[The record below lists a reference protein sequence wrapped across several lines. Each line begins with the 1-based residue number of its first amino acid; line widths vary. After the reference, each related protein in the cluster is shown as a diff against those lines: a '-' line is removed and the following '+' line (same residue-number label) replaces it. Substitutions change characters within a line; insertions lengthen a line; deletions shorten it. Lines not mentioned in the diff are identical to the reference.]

1 MTVGLQYFQG
11 WFYNQTL
18 WQEVMEKTLFK
29 FIWRYSKR
37 DQIILLILTAISFP
51 FLYLSLDLP
60 KTIINKAIGGKDVP
74 EEIFGMTVDQIDY
87 LLILSGAFLA
97 LVFVNGGFK
106 FYVNVF
112 RGQLG
117 ERMLRRLR
125 YSLLARVLRFPIPQF
140 KKVSQGEVIQMVN
153 SEVEPLG
160 GFVGDSIA
168 LPAFQGGTLLTILIF
183 MFIQD
188 WMLGLAA
195 IALYPIQGYII
206 PKLQWHVNQLG
217 KKRVRNVR
225 VLAEKIGE
233 AVSGIEEVH
242 ANDGARRIL
251 ARFTERLGVIYD
263 IRYEIFRRKF
273 FIKFLNNFIAQ
284 LTPFF
289 FYSIGGY
296 LVIKGDL
303 TFGALVAILA
313 AYKDLSAPWKEL
325 LTYYQRL
332 ADSRIKYDQVIEQF
346 DPQGIWPENY
356 QMAEI
361 EADFNLAGNVS
372 AGNLCILDEESQ
384 PIVEKLSF
392 DISKSEHI
400 ALTGPS
406 SGGKDLATILM
417 ARLLAPDSG
426 QIVVAGKQIADL
438 PEAATGRYMG
448 YIGPNAFVFN
458 ATLKEN
464 ILLGAM
470 HRPISTEGELNEDLK
485 NAQLSGNSLD
495 NLGAE
500 WLDYNA
506 IGVDSDEDLQKRL
519 IDLLQV
525 VDLDWDVYSMGLR
538 TTLDGFDDD
547 QLIEQI
553 LTARNKFRERLD
565 KSDIANFVESFD
577 KEVFNSNASVA
588 ENLLFGTPKGKSF
601 SAENIGTNTYVSEIL
616 ERVGL
621 KEEFIRIG
629 KDVAST
635 MVELFADL
643 PSDHEYFSQYS
654 FISSEDLP
662 EFQTLL
668 ARSERLGLENMAA
681 EDSNQFLSL
690 PFKIIPA
697 RHRLDLITEDIQK
710 RILEARK
717 LFAEEIGD
725 ELRDEI
731 EFFEA
736 GYYNR
741 SSSIQD
747 NILFGK
753 IALDKANAIE
763 EVNHLVTE
771 IINEENLRPVIINA
785 GLDSQAGLAG
795 SRLSQGQ
802 RQKLSIARALL
813 RRPDHLILNEAT
825 SSLDSGSQTLVMSNL
840 LSEMKGRNITW
851 ALQRASLAENF
862 DRVLVLS
869 GGKVVEDGSFKD
881 LVKKEDSV
889 INDLLREE

>member
-1 MTVGLQYFQG
+1 
-11 WFYNQTL
+11 
-18 WQEVMEKTLFK
+18 MEKTLFK

-125 YSLLARVLRFPIPQF
+125 YSLLARVLRFPLPQF

-361 EADFNLAGNVS
+361 EADFSLAGNVS
-372 AGNLCILDEESQ
+372 AGNLSILDEESQ

-470 HRPISTEGELNEDLK
+470 HRPISTEVELNEDLK

-495 NLGAE
+495 DLEAE
-500 WLDYNA
+500 WLDYTA
-506 IGVDSDEDLQKRL
+506 IGVDSDEGLQKRL
-519 IDLLQV
+519 IELLQV
-525 VDLDWDVYSMGLR
+525 VDLDGDVYSMGLR
-538 TTLDGFDDD
+538 STVDGFDDD
-547 QLIEQI
+547 QLLEQI
-553 LTARNKFRERLD
+553 LTARKKFRERLD
-565 KSDIANFVESFD
+565 KSDISNFVESFD

-588 ENLLFGTPKGKSF
+588 ENLLFGTPKGDSF
-601 SAENIGTNTYVSEIL
+601 NSENIGTNAYVVEIL

-621 KEEFIRIG
+621 KDEFIRIG
-629 KDVAST
+629 RDVAST

-668 ARSERLGLENMAA
+668 ARSERLGLENMST

-690 PFKIIPA
+690 PFKLIPA
-697 RHRLDLITEDIQK
+697 RHRLDLITNDIQK

-731 EFFEA
+731 EFFKA

-771 IINEENLRPVIINA
+771 IIDQENLRPVIINA
-785 GLDSQAGLAG
+785 GLNSQAGLAG

-825 SSLDSGSQTLVMSNL
+825 SSLDSGSQTIVMSNL

-869 GGKVVEDGSFKD
+869 GGQVVEDGSFQD

>member
-1 MTVGLQYFQG
+1 
-11 WFYNQTL
+11 
-18 WQEVMEKTLFK
+18 MEKTLFK

-125 YSLLARVLRFPIPQF
+125 YSLLARVLRFPLPQF

-361 EADFNLAGNVS
+361 EADFSLAGKVS
-372 AGNLCILDEESQ
+372 AGNLSILDEESQ

-495 NLGAE
+495 DLGAE

-506 IGVDSDEDLQKRL
+506 IGVDSDEGLQKRL
-519 IDLLQV
+519 IELLQV
-525 VDLDWDVYSMGLR
+525 VDLDGDVYSMGLR
-538 TTLDGFDDD
+538 STVDGFDDD
-547 QLIEQI
+547 QLLEQI
-553 LTARNKFRERLD
+553 LTARKKFRERLD
-565 KSDIANFVESFD
+565 KSDISNFVESFD

-588 ENLLFGTPKGKSF
+588 ENLLFGTPKGDSF
-601 SAENIGTNTYVSEIL
+601 NSENIGTNAYVVEIL

-621 KEEFIRIG
+621 KDEFIRIG
-629 KDVAST
+629 RDVAST

-668 ARSERLGLENMAA
+668 ARSERLGLENMST

-690 PFKIIPA
+690 PFKLIPA
-697 RHRLDLITEDIQK
+697 RHRLDLITNDIQK

-771 IINEENLRPVIINA
+771 IIDQENLRPVIINA
-785 GLDSQAGLAG
+785 GLNSQAGLAG

-825 SSLDSGSQTLVMSNL
+825 SSLDSGSQTIVMSNL

-869 GGKVVEDGSFKD
+869 GGQVVEDGSFQD

>member
-1 MTVGLQYFQG
+1 
-11 WFYNQTL
+11 
-18 WQEVMEKTLFK
+18 MEKTLFK

-60 KTIINKAIGGKDVP
+60 KTIINKAIGGRDVP

-125 YSLLARVLRFPIPQF
+125 YSLLARVLRFPLPQF

-284 LTPFF
+284 ITPFF

-361 EADFNLAGNVS
+361 EADFSLAGNVS
-372 AGNLCILDEESQ
+372 AGNLSILDEESQ

-426 QIVVAGKQIADL
+426 QIVVADKQIADL

-495 NLGAE
+495 DLGVE

-506 IGVDSDEDLQKRL
+506 IGVDSDEGLQKRL
-519 IDLLQV
+519 IELLQV
-525 VDLDWDVYSMGLR
+525 VDLDGDVYSMGLR
-538 TTLDGFDDD
+538 STIDGFDDD
-547 QLIEQI
+547 QLLEQI
-553 LTARNKFRERLD
+553 LTARKKFRERLD
-565 KSDIANFVESFD
+565 KSDISNFVESFD

-588 ENLLFGTPKGKSF
+588 ENLLFGTPKGDSF
-601 SAENIGTNTYVSEIL
+601 NSENIGTNAYVVEIL

-621 KEEFIRIG
+621 KDEFIRIG
-629 KDVAST
+629 RDVAST

-668 ARSERLGLENMAA
+668 ARSERLGLENMST

-690 PFKIIPA
+690 PFKLIPA
-697 RHRLDLITEDIQK
+697 RHRLDLITNDIQK

-736 GYYNR
+736 GHYNR

-771 IINEENLRPVIINA
+771 IIDQENLRPVIINA
-785 GLDSQAGLAG
+785 GLNSQAGLAG

-862 DRVLVLS
+862 DRVLVVS
-869 GGKVVEDGSFKD
+869 GGQVVEDGSFQD

>member
-1 MTVGLQYFQG
+1 
-11 WFYNQTL
+11 
-18 WQEVMEKTLFK
+18 MEKTLFK

-125 YSLLARVLRFPIPQF
+125 YSLLARVLRFPLPQF

-332 ADSRIKYDQVIEQF
+332 ADSRIKYDQVIEKF

-361 EADFNLAGNVS
+361 EADFSLAGKVS
-372 AGNLCILDEESQ
+372 AGNLSILDEESQ

-426 QIVVAGKQIADL
+426 QIVVADKQIADL

-470 HRPISTEGELNEDLK
+470 HRPISTEVELNEDLK

-495 NLGAE
+495 DLEAE
-500 WLDYNA
+500 WLDYTA
-506 IGVDSDEDLQKRL
+506 IGVDSDEGLQKRL
-519 IDLLQV
+519 IELLQV
-525 VDLDWDVYSMGLR
+525 VDLDGDVYSMGLR
-538 TTLDGFDDD
+538 STVDGFDDD
-547 QLIEQI
+547 QLLEQI
-553 LTARNKFRERLD
+553 LTARKKFRERLD
-565 KSDIANFVESFD
+565 KSDISNFVESFD

-588 ENLLFGTPKGKSF
+588 ENLLFGTPKGDSF
-601 SAENIGTNTYVSEIL
+601 NSENIGTNAYVVEIL

-621 KEEFIRIG
+621 KDEFIRIG
-629 KDVAST
+629 RDVAST

-668 ARSERLGLENMAA
+668 ARSERLGLENMST

-697 RHRLDLITEDIQK
+697 RHRLDLITDDIQK

-717 LFAEEIGD
+717 LFAEQIGD

-736 GYYNR
+736 GHYNR

-771 IINEENLRPVIINA
+771 IIDQENLRPVIINA
-785 GLDSQAGLAG
+785 GLNSQAGLAG

-825 SSLDSGSQTLVMSNL
+825 SSLDSGSQTIVMSNL

-869 GGKVVEDGSFKD
+869 GGQVVEDGSFQD

>member
-1 MTVGLQYFQG
+1 
-11 WFYNQTL
+11 
-18 WQEVMEKTLFK
+18 MEKTLFK

-125 YSLLARVLRFPIPQF
+125 YSLLARVLRFPLPQF

-361 EADFNLAGNVS
+361 EADFSLAGKVS
-372 AGNLCILDEESQ
+372 AGNLSILDEESQ

-426 QIVVAGKQIADL
+426 QILIAGKQIADL

-470 HRPISTEGELNEDLK
+470 HRPISTGGELDQDLK

-495 NLGAE
+495 DLGAE
-500 WLDYNA
+500 WLDYTA
-506 IGVDSDEDLQKRL
+506 IGVDSDEGLQKRL
-519 IDLLQV
+519 IELLQV
-525 VDLDWDVYSMGLR
+525 VDLDGDVYSMGLR
-538 TTLDGFDDD
+538 STVDGFDDD
-547 QLIEQI
+547 QLLEQI
-553 LTARNKFRERLD
+553 LTARKKFRERLD
-565 KSDIANFVESFD
+565 KSDISNFVESFD

-588 ENLLFGTPKGKSF
+588 ENLLFGTPKGDSF
-601 SAENIGTNTYVSEIL
+601 NSENIGTNAYVVEIL
-616 ERVGL
+616 ECVGL
-621 KEEFIRIG
+621 KDEFIRIG
-629 KDVAST
+629 RDVAST

-668 ARSERLGLENMAA
+668 ARSERLGLENMST

-690 PFKIIPA
+690 PFKLIPA
-697 RHRLDLITEDIQK
+697 RHRLDLITNDIQK

-771 IINEENLRPVIINA
+771 IIDQENLRPVIINA
-785 GLDSQAGLAG
+785 GLNSQAGLAG

-825 SSLDSGSQTLVMSNL
+825 SSLDSGSQTIVMSNL

-869 GGKVVEDGSFKD
+869 GGQVVEDGSFQD

>member
-1 MTVGLQYFQG
+1 
-11 WFYNQTL
+11 
-18 WQEVMEKTLFK
+18 MEKTLFK

-87 LLILSGAFLA
+87 LLILSGLFLA

-372 AGNLCILDEESQ
+372 AGNLSVLDEESQ

-392 DISKSEHI
+392 DIRKSEHI

-426 QIVVAGKQIADL
+426 QIVVADKQIADL
-438 PEAATGRYMG
+438 PEAATGRCMA

-485 NAQLSGNSLD
+485 NARLSGNSLD
-495 NLGAE
+495 DLGAE

-506 IGVDSDEDLQKRL
+506 IGVDSDEGLQKRL
-519 IDLLQV
+519 IELLEV
-525 VDLDWDVYSMGLR
+525 VDLDGDVYSMGLR
-538 TTLDGFDDD
+538 STLDGFDDD
-547 QLIEQI
+547 QLSEQI
-553 LTARNKFRERLD
+553 LTARKKFRERLD
-565 KSDIANFVESFD
+565 KSDISNFVESFD

-588 ENLLFGTPKGKSF
+588 ENLLFGTPKGNSF
-601 SAENIGTNTYVSEIL
+601 NLENIGTNTYVSEIL

-668 ARSERLGLENMAA
+668 ARSERLGLENMEA
-681 EDSNQFLSL
+681 EDSDQFLSL

-710 RILEARK
+710 RILEART
-717 LFAEEIGD
+717 LFAEEIGA

-771 IINEENLRPVIINA
+771 IINQENLRPVIINA

-862 DRVLVLS
+862 HRVLVLS
-869 GGKVVEDGSFKD
+869 GGQVVEYGPFKD

>member
-1 MTVGLQYFQG
+1 
-11 WFYNQTL
+11 
-18 WQEVMEKTLFK
+18 MEKTLFG

-37 DQIILLILTAISFP
+37 DQIILLVLTAISFP

-140 KKVSQGEVIQMVN
+140 KRVSQGEVIQMVN

-168 LPAFQGGTLLTILIF
+168 LPAFQGGTLLTILVF
-183 MFIQD
+183 MFVQD

-217 KKRVRNVR
+217 KARVRNVR

-273 FIKFLNNFIAQ
+273 FIKFINNFIAQ

-361 EADFNLAGNVS
+361 ESDFNLAGDVS
-372 AGNLCILDEESQ
+372 AGNLSILDEESQ
-384 PIVEKLSF
+384 PIIEKLSF
-392 DISKSEHI
+392 DIGKSEHI

-406 SGGKDLATILM
+406 SGGKDLATILI

-426 QIVVAGKQIADL
+426 QIVVAGKQIGDL
-438 PEAATGRYMG
+438 PEAATGRHMG

-458 ATLKEN
+458 ATLRDN
-464 ILLGAM
+464 ILQGAM
-470 HRPISTEGELNEDLK
+470 HRPMSSEEELNEDLK

-495 NLGAE
+495 DLGAE

-506 IGVDSDEDLQKRL
+506 IGVASEERL
-519 IDLLQV
+519 KERLTGLLQV
-525 VDLDWDVYSMGLR
+525 VDLDGDVYSMGLR
-538 TTLDGFDDD
+538 STLDDSDDD
-547 QLIEQI
+547 QLLEQI
-553 LTARNKFRERLD
+553 LIARQKFRERLD
-565 KSDIANFVESFD
+565 KSEISDFVESFN

-588 ENLLFGTPKGKSF
+588 ENLLFGTPKGDSF
-601 SAENIGTNTYVSEIL
+601 NLENIGTNAYVLEIL
-616 ERVGL
+616 QRVGL
-621 KEEFIRIG
+621 KDEFIRIG
-629 KDVAST
+629 RDVAST

-668 ARSERLGLENMAA
+668 ARAERLGLENMST
-681 EDSNQFLSL
+681 EDSDRFLSL
-690 PFKIIPA
+690 PFKLIPA

-731 EFFEA
+731 EFFES

-763 EVNHLVTE
+763 EVNHLITE
-771 IINEENLRPVIINA
+771 IIDQENLRAVIINT
-785 GLDSQAGLAG
+785 GLDTQAGLAG

-813 RRPDHLILNEAT
+813 RRPDHLILNDAT

-840 LSEMKGRNITW
+840 LSEMKGRNVTW
-851 ALQRASLAENF
+851 ALQRASLAEKF

-869 GGKVVEDGSFKD
+869 GGQVVEDGSFKG
-881 LVKKEDSV
+881 LANKKDSAF
-889 INDLLREE
+889 NDLLREE

>member
-1 MTVGLQYFQG
+1 
-11 WFYNQTL
+11 
-18 WQEVMEKTLFK
+18 MEKTLFK

-125 YSLLARVLRFPIPQF
+125 YSLLARVLRFPLPQF

-284 LTPFF
+284 ITPFF

-361 EADFNLAGNVS
+361 EADFSLAGKAS
-372 AGNLCILDEESQ
+372 AGNLSILDEESQ

-426 QIVVAGKQIADL
+426 QIVVADKQIADL

-495 NLGAE
+495 DLGAE

-506 IGVDSDEDLQKRL
+506 IGVDSDEGLQKRV
-519 IDLLQV
+519 IELLLV
-525 VDLDWDVYSMGLR
+525 VDLDGDVYSMGLR
-538 TTLDGFDDD
+538 SALNGSDDD
-547 QLIEQI
+547 QLLEQI
-553 LTARNKFRERLD
+553 LTARKKFRERLD
-565 KSDIANFVESFD
+565 KSDISNFVESFD

-588 ENLLFGTPKGKSF
+588 ENLLFGTPKGDSF
-601 SAENIGTNTYVSEIL
+601 NSENIGTNAYVVEIL

-621 KEEFIRIG
+621 KDEFIRIG
-629 KDVAST
+629 RDVAST

-668 ARSERLGLENMAA
+668 ARSERLGVENMSTV
-681 EDSNQFLSL
+681 DSNQFLSL

-697 RHRLDLITEDIQK
+697 RHRLDLITDDIQK

-736 GYYNR
+736 GHYNR

-763 EVNHLVTE
+763 EVNHLITE
-771 IINEENLRPVIINA
+771 IIDQENLRPVIINA
-785 GLDSQAGLAG
+785 GLESQAGLAG

-869 GGKVVEDGSFKD
+869 GGQVVEDGSFQD

>member
-1 MTVGLQYFQG
+1 
-11 WFYNQTL
+11 
-18 WQEVMEKTLFK
+18 MEKTLFK

-125 YSLLARVLRFPIPQF
+125 YSLLARVLRFPLPQF

-332 ADSRIKYDQVIEQF
+332 ADSRIKYDQVIEKF

-361 EADFNLAGNVS
+361 EADFSLAGKVS
-372 AGNLCILDEESQ
+372 AGNLSILDEESQ

-470 HRPISTEGELNEDLK
+470 HRPISTEVELNEDLK

-495 NLGAE
+495 DLGAE
-500 WLDYNA
+500 WLDYTA
-506 IGVDSDEDLQKRL
+506 IGVDSDEGLQKRL
-519 IDLLQV
+519 IELLQV
-525 VDLDWDVYSMGLR
+525 VDLDGDVYSMGLR
-538 TTLDGFDDD
+538 STVDGFDDD
-547 QLIEQI
+547 QLLEQI
-553 LTARNKFRERLD
+553 LTARKKFRERLD
-565 KSDIANFVESFD
+565 KSDISNFVESFD

-588 ENLLFGTPKGKSF
+588 ENLLFGTPKGDSF
-601 SAENIGTNTYVSEIL
+601 NSENIGTNAYVVEIL

-621 KEEFIRIG
+621 KDEFIRIG
-629 KDVAST
+629 RDVAST

-668 ARSERLGLENMAA
+668 ARSERLGLENMST

-690 PFKIIPA
+690 PFKLIPA
-697 RHRLDLITEDIQK
+697 RHRLDLITNDIQK

-771 IINEENLRPVIINA
+771 IIDQENLRPVIINA
-785 GLDSQAGLAG
+785 GLNSQAGLAG

-825 SSLDSGSQTLVMSNL
+825 SSLDSGSQTIVMSNL

-869 GGKVVEDGSFKD
+869 GGQVVEDGSFQD

>member
-1 MTVGLQYFQG
+1 
-11 WFYNQTL
+11 
-18 WQEVMEKTLFK
+18 MEKTLFK

-125 YSLLARVLRFPIPQF
+125 YSLLARVLRFPLPQF

-153 SEVEPLG
+153 TEVEPLG

-361 EADFNLAGNVS
+361 EADFSLAGNVS
-372 AGNLCILDEESQ
+372 AGNLSILDEESQ

-495 NLGAE
+495 DLGAE

-506 IGVDSDEDLQKRL
+506 IGVDSDEGLQKRL
-519 IDLLQV
+519 IELLQV
-525 VDLDWDVYSMGLR
+525 VDLDGDVYSMGLR
-538 TTLDGFDDD
+538 STVDGFDDD
-547 QLIEQI
+547 LLLEQI
-553 LTARNKFRERLD
+553 LTARKKFRERLD
-565 KSDIANFVESFD
+565 KSDISNFVESFD

-588 ENLLFGTPKGKSF
+588 ENLLFGTPKGDSF
-601 SAENIGTNTYVSEIL
+601 NSENIGTNAYVVEIL

-621 KEEFIRIG
+621 KDEFIRIG
-629 KDVAST
+629 RDVAST

-668 ARSERLGLENMAA
+668 ARSERLGVENMSTV
-681 EDSNQFLSL
+681 DSNQFLSL

-697 RHRLDLITEDIQK
+697 RHRLDLITDDIQK

-736 GYYNR
+736 GHYNR

-763 EVNHLVTE
+763 EVNYLVTE
-771 IINEENLRPVIINA
+771 IIDHENLRPVIINA

-869 GGKVVEDGSFKD
+869 GGQVVEDGSFQD

>member
-1 MTVGLQYFQG
+1 
-11 WFYNQTL
+11 
-18 WQEVMEKTLFK
+18 MEKTLFG

-125 YSLLARVLRFPIPQF
+125 YSLLSRVLRFPLPQF
-140 KKVSQGEVIQMVN
+140 KRVSQGEVIQMVN

-168 LPAFQGGTLLTILIF
+168 LPAFQGGTLLTILVF
-183 MFIQD
+183 MFVQD

-217 KKRVRNVR
+217 KARVRNVR

-273 FIKFLNNFIAQ
+273 FIKFINNFIAQ

-361 EADFNLAGNVS
+361 ESDFNLAGDVS
-372 AGNLCILDEESQ
+372 AGNLSILDEESQ
-384 PIVEKLSF
+384 PIIEKLSF
-392 DISKSEHI
+392 DIGKSEHI

-406 SGGKDLATILM
+406 SGGKDLATILI

-426 QIVVAGKQIADL
+426 QIVVAGKQIGDL
-438 PEAATGRYMG
+438 PEAATGRHMG

-458 ATLKEN
+458 ATLRDN
-464 ILLGAM
+464 ILQGAM
-470 HRPISTEGELNEDLK
+470 HRPMSSEEELNEDLK

-495 NLGAE
+495 DLGAE

-506 IGVDSDEDLQKRL
+506 IGVDSEERL
-519 IDLLQV
+519 KERLTELLQV
-525 VDLDWDVYSMGLR
+525 VDLDGDVYSMGLR
-538 TTLDGFDDD
+538 STLDDTDDD
-547 QLIEQI
+547 QLLEQI
-553 LTARNKFRERLD
+553 LIARQKFRERLD
-565 KSDIANFVESFD
+565 KSDISDFVESFD

-588 ENLLFGTPKGKSF
+588 ENLLFGTPKGDSF
-601 SAENIGTNTYVSEIL
+601 NLENIGTNAYVLEIL
-616 ERVGL
+616 QKVGL
-621 KEEFIRIG
+621 KDEFIRIG

-668 ARSERLGLENMAA
+668 ARAERLGLENMST
-681 EDSNQFLSL
+681 EDSDRFLSL
-690 PFKIIPA
+690 PFKLIPA

-731 EFFEA
+731 EFFES

-763 EVNHLVTE
+763 EVNHLITE
-771 IINEENLRPVIINA
+771 IIDQENLRAVIINT
-785 GLDSQAGLAG
+785 GLDTQAGLAG

-813 RRPDHLILNEAT
+813 RRPDHLILNDAT

-840 LSEMKGRNITW
+840 LSEMKGRNVTW
-851 ALQRASLAENF
+851 ALQRASLAEKF

-869 GGKVVEDGSFKD
+869 GGQVVEDGSFKG
-881 LVKKEDSV
+881 LASKKDSAF
-889 INDLLREE
+889 NDLLREE

>member
-1 MTVGLQYFQG
+1 
-11 WFYNQTL
+11 
-18 WQEVMEKTLFK
+18 MEKTLFK

-125 YSLLARVLRFPIPQF
+125 YSLLARVLRFPLPQF

-361 EADFNLAGNVS
+361 EADFSLAGNVS
-372 AGNLCILDEESQ
+372 AGNLSILDEESQ

-495 NLGAE
+495 DLGAE

-506 IGVDSDEDLQKRL
+506 IGVDSDEGLQKRL
-519 IDLLQV
+519 IELLQV
-525 VDLDWDVYSMGLR
+525 VDLDGDVYSMGLR
-538 TTLDGFDDD
+538 STVDGFDDD
-547 QLIEQI
+547 QLLEQI
-553 LTARNKFRERLD
+553 LTARKKFRERLD
-565 KSDIANFVESFD
+565 KSDISNFVESFD

-588 ENLLFGTPKGKSF
+588 ENLLFGTPKGDSF
-601 SAENIGTNTYVSEIL
+601 NSENIGTNAYVVEIL

-621 KEEFIRIG
+621 KDEFIRIG
-629 KDVAST
+629 RDVAST

-668 ARSERLGLENMAA
+668 ARSERLGLENMST

-690 PFKIIPA
+690 PFKLIPA
-697 RHRLDLITEDIQK
+697 RHRLDLITNDIQK

-736 GYYNR
+736 GHYNR

-771 IINEENLRPVIINA
+771 IIDQENLRPVIINA
-785 GLDSQAGLAG
+785 GLNSQAGLAG

-825 SSLDSGSQTLVMSNL
+825 SSLDSGSQTIVMSNL
-840 LSEMKGRNITW
+840 LSEMKGRNVTW

-869 GGKVVEDGSFKD
+869 GGQVVEDGSFQD

>member
-1 MTVGLQYFQG
+1 
-11 WFYNQTL
+11 
-18 WQEVMEKTLFK
+18 MEKTLFK

-125 YSLLARVLRFPIPQF
+125 YSLLARVLRFPLPQF

-361 EADFNLAGNVS
+361 EADFSLAGNVS
-372 AGNLCILDEESQ
+372 AGNLSILDEESQ

-495 NLGAE
+495 DLGAE

-506 IGVDSDEDLQKRL
+506 IGVDSDEGLQKRL
-519 IDLLQV
+519 IELLQV
-525 VDLDWDVYSMGLR
+525 VDLDGDVYSMGLR
-538 TTLDGFDDD
+538 STVDGFDDD
-547 QLIEQI
+547 QLLEQI
-553 LTARNKFRERLD
+553 LTARKKFRERLD
-565 KSDIANFVESFD
+565 KSDISNFVESFD

-588 ENLLFGTPKGKSF
+588 ENLLFGTPKGDSF
-601 SAENIGTNTYVSEIL
+601 NSENIGTNAYVVEIL

-621 KEEFIRIG
+621 KDEFIRIG
-629 KDVAST
+629 RDVAST

-654 FISSEDLP
+654 FISSDDLP

-668 ARSERLGLENMAA
+668 ARSERLGLENMST

-690 PFKIIPA
+690 PFKLIPA
-697 RHRLDLITEDIQK
+697 RHRLDLITNDIQK

-736 GYYNR
+736 GHYNR

-771 IINEENLRPVIINA
+771 IIDQENLRPVIINA
-785 GLDSQAGLAG
+785 GLNSQAGLAG

-825 SSLDSGSQTLVMSNL
+825 SSLDSGSQTIVMSNL
-840 LSEMKGRNITW
+840 LSEMKDRNVTW

-862 DRVLVLS
+862 DRVLVLN
-869 GGKVVEDGSFKD
+869 GGQVVEDGSFQD

-889 INDLLREE
+889 INDLLRDE

>member
-1 MTVGLQYFQG
+1 
-11 WFYNQTL
+11 
-18 WQEVMEKTLFK
+18 MEKTLFK

-87 LLILSGAFLA
+87 LLILSGVFLA

-125 YSLLARVLRFPIPQF
+125 YSLLARVLRFPLPQF

-361 EADFNLAGNVS
+361 EADFSLAGKVS
-372 AGNLCILDEESQ
+372 AGNLSILDEESQ

-470 HRPISTEGELNEDLK
+470 HRPISTEVELNEDLK

-495 NLGAE
+495 DLGAE
-500 WLDYNA
+500 WLDYTA
-506 IGVDSDEDLQKRL
+506 IGVDSDEGLQKRL
-519 IDLLQV
+519 IELLQV
-525 VDLDWDVYSMGLR
+525 VDLDGDVYSMGLR
-538 TTLDGFDDD
+538 STVDGFDDD
-547 QLIEQI
+547 QLLEQI
-553 LTARNKFRERLD
+553 LTARKKFRERLD
-565 KSDIANFVESFD
+565 KSDISNFVESFD

-588 ENLLFGTPKGKSF
+588 ENLLFGTPKGDSF
-601 SAENIGTNTYVSEIL
+601 NSENIGTNAYVVEIL

-621 KEEFIRIG
+621 KDEFIRIG
-629 KDVAST
+629 RDVAST

-668 ARSERLGLENMAA
+668 ARSERLGLENMST

-690 PFKIIPA
+690 PFKLIPA
-697 RHRLDLITEDIQK
+697 RHRLDLITNDIQK

-771 IINEENLRPVIINA
+771 IIDQENLRPVIINA
-785 GLDSQAGLAG
+785 GLNSQAGLAG

-825 SSLDSGSQTLVMSNL
+825 SSLDSGSQTIVMSNL

-869 GGKVVEDGSFKD
+869 GGQVVEDGSFQD

>member
-1 MTVGLQYFQG
+1 
-11 WFYNQTL
+11 
-18 WQEVMEKTLFK
+18 MEKTLFK

-125 YSLLARVLRFPIPQF
+125 YSLLARVLRFPLPQF

-361 EADFNLAGNVS
+361 EADISLAGKVS
-372 AGNLCILDEESQ
+372 AGNLSILDEESQ

-426 QIVVAGKQIADL
+426 QIVVADKQIADL

-495 NLGAE
+495 DLGAE

-506 IGVDSDEDLQKRL
+506 IGVDSDEGLQKRL
-519 IDLLQV
+519 IELLQV
-525 VDLDWDVYSMGLR
+525 VDLDGDVYSMGLR
-538 TTLDGFDDD
+538 STVDGFDDD
-547 QLIEQI
+547 QLLEQI
-553 LTARNKFRERLD
+553 LTARKKFRERLD
-565 KSDIANFVESFD
+565 KSDISNFVESFD

-588 ENLLFGTPKGKSF
+588 ENLLFGTPKGDSF
-601 SAENIGTNTYVSEIL
+601 NSENIGTNAYVVEIL

-621 KEEFIRIG
+621 KDEFIRIG
-629 KDVAST
+629 RDVAST

-654 FISSEDLP
+654 FIPSEDLP

-668 ARSERLGLENMAA
+668 ARSERLGLENMST
-681 EDSNQFLSL
+681 EDRNQFLSL

-697 RHRLDLITEDIQK
+697 RHRLDLITDDIQK

-731 EFFEA
+731 EFFET
-736 GYYNR
+736 GHYNR

-763 EVNHLVTE
+763 EVNHLITE
-771 IINEENLRPVIINA
+771 IIDQENLRPVIINA

-825 SSLDSGSQTLVMSNL
+825 SSLDSGSQTIVMSNL

-869 GGKVVEDGSFKD
+869 GGQVVEDGSFQD

>member
-1 MTVGLQYFQG
+1 
-11 WFYNQTL
+11 
-18 WQEVMEKTLFK
+18 MEKTLFK
-29 FIWRYSKR
+29 FIWRYSKS

-125 YSLLARVLRFPIPQF
+125 YSLLARVLRFPLPQF

-195 IALYPIQGYII
+195 IALYPIQGYMI

-225 VLAEKIGE
+225 ILAEKIGE

-284 LTPFF
+284 ITPFF

-332 ADSRIKYDQVIEQF
+332 ADSCIKYDQVIEQF

-372 AGNLCILDEESQ
+372 AGNLSILDEESQ

-392 DISKSEHI
+392 DINTSEHI

-406 SGGKDLATILM
+406 SGGKDLATILI

-426 QIVVAGKQIADL
+426 QIVVADKQIADL

-448 YIGPNAFVFN
+448 YVGPNAFVFN

-495 NLGAE
+495 DLGAE

-506 IGVDSDEDLQKRL
+506 IGVDSDEGLQKRL
-519 IDLLQV
+519 IELLQV
-525 VDLDWDVYSMGLR
+525 VDLDGDVYSMGLR
-538 TTLDGFDDD
+538 STLEGSDDD
-547 QLIEQI
+547 QFLEQI
-553 LTARNKFRERLD
+553 LTARKKFRERLD
-565 KSDIANFVESFD
+565 KSDISNFVESFD
-577 KEVFNSNASVA
+577 KEVFNSNGSVA
-588 ENLLFGTPKGKSF
+588 ENLLFGTPKGNSLN
-601 SAENIGTNTYVSEIL
+601 SENIGTNAYVVEIL

-621 KEEFIRIG
+621 KDEFIRMG
-629 KDVAST
+629 RDVAST

-668 ARSERLGLENMAA
+668 ARSERLGLENMST

-697 RHRLDLITEDIQK
+697 RHRLDLITDDIQK

-717 LFAEEIGD
+717 LFAKEIGD

-753 IALDKANAIE
+753 IALDKANAID

-771 IINEENLRPVIINA
+771 IVDQENLRPVIINA

-825 SSLDSGSQTLVMSNL
+825 SSLDSGSQIIVMSNL

-869 GGKVVEDGSFKD
+869 GGQVVEDGYYKD

>member
-1 MTVGLQYFQG
+1 
-11 WFYNQTL
+11 
-18 WQEVMEKTLFK
+18 MEKTLFK

-125 YSLLARVLRFPIPQF
+125 YSLLARVLRFPLPQF

-361 EADFNLAGNVS
+361 EADFSLAGNVS
-372 AGNLCILDEESQ
+372 AGNLSILDEESQ

-495 NLGAE
+495 DLGAE

-506 IGVDSDEDLQKRL
+506 IGVDSDEGLQKRL
-519 IDLLQV
+519 IELLQV
-525 VDLDWDVYSMGLR
+525 VDLDGDVYSMGLR
-538 TTLDGFDDD
+538 STVDGFDDD
-547 QLIEQI
+547 QLLEQI
-553 LTARNKFRERLD
+553 LTARKKFRERLD
-565 KSDIANFVESFD
+565 KSDISNFVESFD

-588 ENLLFGTPKGKSF
+588 ENLLFGTPKGDSF
-601 SAENIGTNTYVSEIL
+601 NSENIGTNAYVVEIL

-621 KEEFIRIG
+621 KDEFIRIG
-629 KDVAST
+629 RDVAST

-668 ARSERLGLENMAA
+668 ARSERLGLENMST

-690 PFKIIPA
+690 PFKLIPA
-697 RHRLDLITEDIQK
+697 RHRLDLITNDIQK

-736 GYYNR
+736 GHYNR

-771 IINEENLRPVIINA
+771 IIDQENLRPMIINA
-785 GLDSQAGLAG
+785 GLNSQAGLAG

-825 SSLDSGSQTLVMSNL
+825 SSLDSGSQTIVMSNL

-869 GGKVVEDGSFKD
+869 GGQVVEDGSFQD

>member
-1 MTVGLQYFQG
+1 
-11 WFYNQTL
+11 
-18 WQEVMEKTLFK
+18 MEKTLFK

-125 YSLLARVLRFPIPQF
+125 YSLLARVLRFPLPQF

-332 ADSRIKYDQVIEQF
+332 ADSRIKYDQVIEKF

-361 EADFNLAGNVS
+361 EADFSLAGKVS
-372 AGNLCILDEESQ
+372 AGNLSILDEESQ

-470 HRPISTEGELNEDLK
+470 HRPISTEVELNEDLK

-495 NLGAE
+495 DLEAE
-500 WLDYNA
+500 WLDYTA
-506 IGVDSDEDLQKRL
+506 IGVDSDEGLQKRL
-519 IDLLQV
+519 IELLQV
-525 VDLDWDVYSMGLR
+525 VDLDGDVYSMGLR
-538 TTLDGFDDD
+538 STVDGFDDD
-547 QLIEQI
+547 QLLEQI
-553 LTARNKFRERLD
+553 LTARKKFRERLD
-565 KSDIANFVESFD
+565 KSDISNFVESFD

-588 ENLLFGTPKGKSF
+588 ENLLFGTPKGDSF
-601 SAENIGTNTYVSEIL
+601 NSENIGTNAYVVEIL
-616 ERVGL
+616 ERVDL
-621 KEEFIRIG
+621 KDEFIRIG
-629 KDVAST
+629 RDVAST

-668 ARSERLGLENMAA
+668 ARSERLGLENMST

-690 PFKIIPA
+690 PFKLIPA
-697 RHRLDLITEDIQK
+697 RHRLDLITNDIQK

-736 GYYNR
+736 GHYNR

-771 IINEENLRPVIINA
+771 IIDQENLRPVIINA
-785 GLDSQAGLAG
+785 GLNSQAGLAG

-825 SSLDSGSQTLVMSNL
+825 SSLDSGSQTIVMSNL

-869 GGKVVEDGSFKD
+869 GGQVVEDGSFQD

>member
-1 MTVGLQYFQG
+1 
-11 WFYNQTL
+11 
-18 WQEVMEKTLFK
+18 MEKTLFK

-125 YSLLARVLRFPIPQF
+125 YSLLARVLRFPLPQF

-332 ADSRIKYDQVIEQF
+332 ADSRIKYDQVIEKF

-361 EADFNLAGNVS
+361 EADFSLAGKVS
-372 AGNLCILDEESQ
+372 AGNLSILDEESQ

-470 HRPISTEGELNEDLK
+470 HRPISTEVELNEDLK

-495 NLGAE
+495 DLEAE
-500 WLDYNA
+500 WLDYTA
-506 IGVDSDEDLQKRL
+506 IGVDSDEGLQKRL
-519 IDLLQV
+519 IELLQV
-525 VDLDWDVYSMGLR
+525 VDLDGDVYSMGLR
-538 TTLDGFDDD
+538 STVDGFDDD
-547 QLIEQI
+547 QLLEQI
-553 LTARNKFRERLD
+553 LTARKKFRERLD
-565 KSDIANFVESFD
+565 KSDISNFVESFD

-588 ENLLFGTPKGKSF
+588 ENLLFGTPKGDSF
-601 SAENIGTNTYVSEIL
+601 NSENIGTNAYVVEIL

-621 KEEFIRIG
+621 KDEFIRIG
-629 KDVAST
+629 RDVAST

-668 ARSERLGLENMAA
+668 ARSERLGLENMST

-690 PFKIIPA
+690 PFKLIPA
-697 RHRLDLITEDIQK
+697 RHRLDLITNDIQK

-731 EFFEA
+731 EFFKA

-771 IINEENLRPVIINA
+771 IIDQENLRPVVINA
-785 GLDSQAGLAG
+785 GLNSQAGLAG

-825 SSLDSGSQTLVMSNL
+825 SSLDSGSQTIVMSNL

-869 GGKVVEDGSFKD
+869 GGQVVEDGSFQD

>member
-1 MTVGLQYFQG
+1 
-11 WFYNQTL
+11 
-18 WQEVMEKTLFK
+18 MEKTLFG

-37 DQIILLILTAISFP
+37 DQIILLVLTAISFP

-125 YSLLARVLRFPIPQF
+125 YSLLSRVLRFPLPQF
-140 KKVSQGEVIQMVN
+140 KRVSQGEVIQMVN

-168 LPAFQGGTLLTILIF
+168 LPAFQGGTLLTILVF
-183 MFIQD
+183 MFVQD

-217 KKRVRNVR
+217 KARVRNVR

-273 FIKFLNNFIAQ
+273 FIKFINNFIAQ

-361 EADFNLAGNVS
+361 ESDFNLAGDVS
-372 AGNLCILDEESQ
+372 AGNLSILDEESQ
-384 PIVEKLSF
+384 PIIEKLSF

-406 SGGKDLATILM
+406 SGGKDLATILI

-426 QIVVAGKQIADL
+426 QIVVAGKQIGDL
-438 PEAATGRYMG
+438 PEAATGRHMG

-458 ATLKEN
+458 ATLRDN
-464 ILLGAM
+464 ILQGAM
-470 HRPISTEGELNEDLK
+470 HRPMSSEEELNEDLK

-495 NLGAE
+495 DLGAE

-506 IGVDSDEDLQKRL
+506 IGVDSEERL
-519 IDLLQV
+519 KERLTELLQV
-525 VDLDWDVYSMGLR
+525 VDLDGDVYSMGLR
-538 TTLDGFDDD
+538 STLDDTDDD
-547 QLIEQI
+547 QLLEQI
-553 LTARNKFRERLD
+553 LIARQKFRERLD
-565 KSDIANFVESFD
+565 KSDISDFVESFD

-588 ENLLFGTPKGKSF
+588 ENLLFGTPKGDSF
-601 SAENIGTNTYVSEIL
+601 NLENIGTNAYVLEIL
-616 ERVGL
+616 QKVGL
-621 KEEFIRIG
+621 KDEFIRIG

-668 ARSERLGLENMAA
+668 ARAERLGLENMST
-681 EDSNQFLSL
+681 EDSDRFLSL
-690 PFKIIPA
+690 PFKLIPA

-731 EFFEA
+731 EFFES

-763 EVNHLVTE
+763 EVNHLITE
-771 IINEENLRPVIINA
+771 IIDQENLRAVIINT
-785 GLDSQAGLAG
+785 GLDTQAGLAG

-813 RRPDHLILNEAT
+813 RRPDHLILNDAT

-840 LSEMKGRNITW
+840 LSEMKGRNVTW
-851 ALQRASLAENF
+851 ALQRASLAEKF

-869 GGKVVEDGSFKD
+869 GGQVVEDGSFKG
-881 LVKKEDSV
+881 LASKKDSAF
-889 INDLLREE
+889 NDLLREE

>member
-1 MTVGLQYFQG
+1 
-11 WFYNQTL
+11 
-18 WQEVMEKTLFK
+18 MEKTLFK

-160 GFVGDSIA
+160 GFIGDSIA

-296 LVIKGDL
+296 LVIQGDL

-372 AGNLCILDEESQ
+372 AGNLSILDEESQ

-406 SGGKDLATILM
+406 SGGKDLVTILM

-470 HRPISTEGELNEDLK
+470 HRPISTKGELNEDLK

-495 NLGAE
+495 DLGAE

-519 IDLLQV
+519 IELLQV

-538 TTLDGFDDD
+538 STLDGFDDD
-547 QLIEQI
+547 QLLEQI
-553 LTARNKFRERLD
+553 LTARNKFREGLD

-601 SAENIGTNTYVSEIL
+601 NLENIGTNTYVSEIL

-771 IINEENLRPVIINA
+771 IINQENLRPVIINA

-795 SRLSQGQ
+795 SRLSQSQ

-869 GGKVVEDGSFKD
+869 GGQVVEDGPFKD

>member
-1 MTVGLQYFQG
+1 
-11 WFYNQTL
+11 
-18 WQEVMEKTLFK
+18 MEKTLFK

-125 YSLLARVLRFPIPQF
+125 YSLLARVLRFPLPQF

-361 EADFNLAGNVS
+361 EADFSLAGNVS
-372 AGNLCILDEESQ
+372 AGNLSILDEESQ

-495 NLGAE
+495 DLGAE

-506 IGVDSDEDLQKRL
+506 IGVDSDAGLQKRL
-519 IDLLQV
+519 IELLQV
-525 VDLDWDVYSMGLR
+525 VELDVDVYSMGLR
-538 TTLDGFDDD
+538 STVDGFDDD
-547 QLIEQI
+547 QLLEQI
-553 LTARNKFRERLD
+553 LTARKKFRETLD
-565 KSDIANFVESFD
+565 KSDISNFVESFD

-588 ENLLFGTPKGKSF
+588 ENLLFGTPKGDSF
-601 SAENIGTNTYVSEIL
+601 NSENIGTNAYVVEIL
-616 ERVGL
+616 ERVDL
-621 KEEFIRIG
+621 KDEFIRIG
-629 KDVAST
+629 RDVAST

-668 ARSERLGLENMAA
+668 ARSERLGLENMST

-690 PFKIIPA
+690 PFKLIPA
-697 RHRLDLITEDIQK
+697 RHRLDLITNDIQK

-736 GYYNR
+736 GHYNR

-771 IINEENLRPVIINA
+771 IIDQENLRPMIINA
-785 GLDSQAGLAG
+785 GLNSQAGLAG

-825 SSLDSGSQTLVMSNL
+825 SSLDSGSQTIVMSNL
-840 LSEMKGRNITW
+840 LSEMKGRNMTW

-869 GGKVVEDGSFKD
+869 GGQVVEDGSFQD

>member
-1 MTVGLQYFQG
+1 
-11 WFYNQTL
+11 
-18 WQEVMEKTLFK
+18 MEKTLFK

-125 YSLLARVLRFPIPQF
+125 YSLLARVLRFPLPQF

-361 EADFNLAGNVS
+361 EADFSLAGNVS
-372 AGNLCILDEESQ
+372 AGNLSILDEESQ

-495 NLGAE
+495 DLGAE

-506 IGVDSDEDLQKRL
+506 IGVDSDEGLQKRL
-519 IDLLQV
+519 IELLQV
-525 VDLDWDVYSMGLR
+525 VDLDGDVYSMGLR
-538 TTLDGFDDD
+538 STINGFDDD
-547 QLIEQI
+547 QLLEQI
-553 LTARNKFRERLD
+553 LTARKKFRERLD
-565 KSDIANFVESFD
+565 KSDISNFVESFD

-588 ENLLFGTPKGKSF
+588 ENLLFGTPKGDSF
-601 SAENIGTNTYVSEIL
+601 NSENIGTNAYVVEIL

-621 KEEFIRIG
+621 KDEFIRIG
-629 KDVAST
+629 RDVAST

-668 ARSERLGLENMAA
+668 ARSERLGLENMST

-690 PFKIIPA
+690 PFKLIPA
-697 RHRLDLITEDIQK
+697 RHRLDLITNDIQK

-736 GYYNR
+736 GHYNR

-771 IINEENLRPVIINA
+771 IIDQENLRPVIINA
-785 GLDSQAGLAG
+785 GLNSQAGLAG

-825 SSLDSGSQTLVMSNL
+825 SSLDSGSQTIVMSNL

-869 GGKVVEDGSFKD
+869 GGQVVEDGSFQD

>member
-1 MTVGLQYFQG
+1 
-11 WFYNQTL
+11 
-18 WQEVMEKTLFK
+18 MEKTLFK

-125 YSLLARVLRFPIPQF
+125 YSLLARVLRFPLPQF

-332 ADSRIKYDQVIEQF
+332 ADSRIKYDQVIEKF

-361 EADFNLAGNVS
+361 EADFSLAGKVS
-372 AGNLCILDEESQ
+372 AGNLSILDEESQ

-470 HRPISTEGELNEDLK
+470 HRPISTEVELNEDLK

-495 NLGAE
+495 DLEAE
-500 WLDYNA
+500 WLDYTA
-506 IGVDSDEDLQKRL
+506 IGVDSDEGLQKRL
-519 IDLLQV
+519 IELLQV
-525 VDLDWDVYSMGLR
+525 VDLDGDVYSMGLR
-538 TTLDGFDDD
+538 STVDGFDDD
-547 QLIEQI
+547 QLLEQI
-553 LTARNKFRERLD
+553 LTARKKFRERLD
-565 KSDIANFVESFD
+565 KSDISNFVESFD

-588 ENLLFGTPKGKSF
+588 ENLLFGTPKGDSF
-601 SAENIGTNTYVSEIL
+601 NSENIGTNAYVVEIL

-621 KEEFIRIG
+621 KDEFIRIG
-629 KDVAST
+629 RDVAST

-668 ARSERLGLENMAA
+668 ARSERLGLENMST

-690 PFKIIPA
+690 PFKLIPA
-697 RHRLDLITEDIQK
+697 RHRLDLITNDIQK

-731 EFFEA
+731 EFFKA

-771 IINEENLRPVIINA
+771 IIDQENLRPVIINA
-785 GLDSQAGLAG
+785 GLNSQAGLAG

-825 SSLDSGSQTLVMSNL
+825 SSLDSGSQTIVMSNL

-869 GGKVVEDGSFKD
+869 GGQVVEDGSFQD

>member
-1 MTVGLQYFQG
+1 
-11 WFYNQTL
+11 
-18 WQEVMEKTLFK
+18 MEKTLFK

-125 YSLLARVLRFPIPQF
+125 YSLLARVLRFPLPQF

-332 ADSRIKYDQVIEQF
+332 ADSRIKYDQVIEKF

-361 EADFNLAGNVS
+361 EADFSLAGKVS
-372 AGNLCILDEESQ
+372 AGNLSILDEESQ

-470 HRPISTEGELNEDLK
+470 HRPISTEVELNEDLK

-495 NLGAE
+495 DLGAE
-500 WLDYNA
+500 WLDYTA
-506 IGVDSDEDLQKRL
+506 IGVDSDEGLQKRL
-519 IDLLQV
+519 IELLQV
-525 VDLDWDVYSMGLR
+525 VDLDGDVYSMGLR
-538 TTLDGFDDD
+538 STVDGFDDD
-547 QLIEQI
+547 QLLEQI
-553 LTARNKFRERLD
+553 LTARKKFRERLD
-565 KSDIANFVESFD
+565 KSDISNFVESFD

-588 ENLLFGTPKGKSF
+588 ENLLFGTPKGDSF
-601 SAENIGTNTYVSEIL
+601 NSENIGTNAYVVEIL

-621 KEEFIRIG
+621 KDEFIRIG
-629 KDVAST
+629 RDVAST

-668 ARSERLGLENMAA
+668 ARSERLGLENMST

-690 PFKIIPA
+690 PFKLIPA
-697 RHRLDLITEDIQK
+697 RHRLDLITNDIQK

-731 EFFEA
+731 EFFKA

-771 IINEENLRPVIINA
+771 IIDQENLRPVIINA
-785 GLDSQAGLAG
+785 GLNSQAGLAG

-825 SSLDSGSQTLVMSNL
+825 SSLDSGSQTIVMSNL

-869 GGKVVEDGSFKD
+869 GGQVVEDGSFQD

>member
-1 MTVGLQYFQG
+1 
-11 WFYNQTL
+11 
-18 WQEVMEKTLFK
+18 MEKTLFK

-125 YSLLARVLRFPIPQF
+125 YSLLARVLRFPLPQF

-361 EADFNLAGNVS
+361 EADFSLAGKVS
-372 AGNLCILDEESQ
+372 AGNLSILDEESQ

-470 HRPISTEGELNEDLK
+470 HRPISTEVELNEDLK

-495 NLGAE
+495 DLGAE
-500 WLDYNA
+500 WLDYTA
-506 IGVDSDEDLQKRL
+506 IGVDSDEGLQKRL
-519 IDLLQV
+519 IELLQV
-525 VDLDWDVYSMGLR
+525 VDLDGDVYSMGLR
-538 TTLDGFDDD
+538 STVDGFDDD
-547 QLIEQI
+547 QLLEQI
-553 LTARNKFRERLD
+553 LTARKKFRERLD
-565 KSDIANFVESFD
+565 KSDISNFVESFD

-588 ENLLFGTPKGKSF
+588 ENLLFGTPKGDSF
-601 SAENIGTNTYVSEIL
+601 NSENIGTNAYVVEIL

-621 KEEFIRIG
+621 KDEFIRIG
-629 KDVAST
+629 RDVAST

-668 ARSERLGLENMAA
+668 ARSERLGLENMST

-690 PFKIIPA
+690 PFKLIPA
-697 RHRLDLITEDIQK
+697 RHRLDLITNDIQK

-771 IINEENLRPVIINA
+771 IIDQENLRPVIINA
-785 GLDSQAGLAG
+785 GLNSQAGLAG

-825 SSLDSGSQTLVMSNL
+825 SSLDSGSQTIVMSNL

-869 GGKVVEDGSFKD
+869 GGQVVEDGSFQD

>member
-1 MTVGLQYFQG
+1 
-11 WFYNQTL
+11 
-18 WQEVMEKTLFK
+18 MEKTLFK

-37 DQIILLILTAISFP
+37 DQIILLVLTAISFP

-125 YSLLARVLRFPIPQF
+125 YSLLARVLRFPLPQF

-361 EADFNLAGNVS
+361 EADFSLAGNVS
-372 AGNLCILDEESQ
+372 GGNLSILDEESQ

-495 NLGAE
+495 DLGAE

-506 IGVDSDEDLQKRL
+506 IGVDSDEGLQKRL
-519 IDLLQV
+519 IELLQV
-525 VDLDWDVYSMGLR
+525 VDLDGDVYSMGLR
-538 TTLDGFDDD
+538 STVDGFDDD
-547 QLIEQI
+547 QLLEQI
-553 LTARNKFRERLD
+553 LTARKKFRERLD
-565 KSDIANFVESFD
+565 KSDISNFVESFD

-588 ENLLFGTPKGKSF
+588 ENLLFGTPKGDSF
-601 SAENIGTNTYVSEIL
+601 NSENIGTNAYVVEIL

-621 KEEFIRIG
+621 KDEFIRIG
-629 KDVAST
+629 RDVAST

-668 ARSERLGLENMAA
+668 ARSERLGLENMSTV
-681 EDSNQFLSL
+681 DSNQFLSL

-697 RHRLDLITEDIQK
+697 RHRLDLITDDIQK
-710 RILEARK
+710 RILEARE

-771 IINEENLRPVIINA
+771 IIDQENLRPVIINA
-785 GLDSQAGLAG
+785 GLNSQAGLAG

-825 SSLDSGSQTLVMSNL
+825 SSLDSGSQTIVMSNL

-869 GGKVVEDGSFKD
+869 GGQVVEDGSFQD

>member
-1 MTVGLQYFQG
+1 
-11 WFYNQTL
+11 
-18 WQEVMEKTLFK
+18 MEKTLFK

-87 LLILSGAFLA
+87 LLILSGLFLA

-372 AGNLCILDEESQ
+372 AGNLSVLDEESQ

-392 DISKSEHI
+392 DIRKSEHI

-426 QIVVAGKQIADL
+426 QIVVADKQIADL
-438 PEAATGRYMG
+438 PEAATGRCMA

-485 NAQLSGNSLD
+485 NARLSGNSLD
-495 NLGAE
+495 DLGAE

-506 IGVDSDEDLQKRL
+506 IGVDSDEGLQKRL
-519 IDLLQV
+519 IELLEV
-525 VDLDWDVYSMGLR
+525 VDLDGDVYSMGLR
-538 TTLDGFDDD
+538 STLDGFDDD
-547 QLIEQI
+547 QLSEQI
-553 LTARNKFRERLD
+553 LTARKKFRERLD
-565 KSDIANFVESFD
+565 KSDISNFVESFD

-588 ENLLFGTPKGKSF
+588 ENLLFGTPKGNSF
-601 SAENIGTNTYVSEIL
+601 NLENIGTNTYVSEIL

-681 EDSNQFLSL
+681 EDSDQFLSL

-710 RILEARK
+710 RILEART
-717 LFAEEIGD
+717 LFAEEIGA

-771 IINEENLRPVIINA
+771 IINQENLRPVIINA

-862 DRVLVLS
+862 HRVLVLS
-869 GGKVVEDGSFKD
+869 GGQVVEDGPFKD

>member
-1 MTVGLQYFQG
+1 
-11 WFYNQTL
+11 
-18 WQEVMEKTLFK
+18 MEKTLFK

-74 EEIFGMTVDQIDY
+74 EEIFGITIDQIDY

-125 YSLLARVLRFPIPQF
+125 YSLLARVLRFPLPQF

-332 ADSRIKYDQVIEQF
+332 ADSRIKYDQVIEKF

-361 EADFNLAGNVS
+361 EADFSLAGKVS
-372 AGNLCILDEESQ
+372 AGNLSILDEESQ

-470 HRPISTEGELNEDLK
+470 HRPISTEVELNEDLK

-495 NLGAE
+495 DLGAE

-506 IGVDSDEDLQKRL
+506 IGVDSDEGLQKRL
-519 IDLLQV
+519 IELLQV
-525 VDLDWDVYSMGLR
+525 VDLDGDVYSMGLR
-538 TTLDGFDDD
+538 STVDGFDDD
-547 QLIEQI
+547 QLLEQI
-553 LTARNKFRERLD
+553 LTARKKFRERLD
-565 KSDIANFVESFD
+565 KSDISNFVESFD

-588 ENLLFGTPKGKSF
+588 ENLLFGTPKGDSF
-601 SAENIGTNTYVSEIL
+601 NSENIGTNAYVVEIL

-621 KEEFIRIG
+621 KDEFIRIG
-629 KDVAST
+629 RDVAST

-668 ARSERLGLENMAA
+668 ARSERLGLENMST

-697 RHRLDLITEDIQK
+697 RHRLDLITDDIQK

-736 GYYNR
+736 GHYNR

-771 IINEENLRPVIINA
+771 IIDQENLRPMIINA
-785 GLDSQAGLAG
+785 GLNSQAGLAG

-825 SSLDSGSQTLVMSNL
+825 SSLDSGSQTIVMSNL

-869 GGKVVEDGSFKD
+869 GGQVVEDGSFQD

>member
-1 MTVGLQYFQG
+1 
-11 WFYNQTL
+11 
-18 WQEVMEKTLFK
+18 MEKTLFK

-125 YSLLARVLRFPIPQF
+125 YSLLARVLRFPLPQF

-361 EADFNLAGNVS
+361 EADFSLAGNVS
-372 AGNLCILDEESQ
+372 AGNLSILDEESQ

-495 NLGAE
+495 DLGAE

-506 IGVDSDEDLQKRL
+506 IGVDSDEGLQKRL
-519 IDLLQV
+519 IELLQV
-525 VDLDWDVYSMGLR
+525 VDLDGDVYSMGLR
-538 TTLDGFDDD
+538 STVDGFDDD
-547 QLIEQI
+547 QLLEQI
-553 LTARNKFRERLD
+553 LTARKKFRERLD
-565 KSDIANFVESFD
+565 KSDISNFVESFD

-588 ENLLFGTPKGKSF
+588 ENLLFGTPKGDSF
-601 SAENIGTNTYVSEIL
+601 NSENIGTNAYVVEIL

-621 KEEFIRIG
+621 KDEFIRIG
-629 KDVAST
+629 RDVAST

-668 ARSERLGLENMAA
+668 ARSERLGLENMST
-681 EDSNQFLSL
+681 EDSNRFLSL
-690 PFKIIPA
+690 PFKLIPA
-697 RHRLDLITEDIQK
+697 RHRLDLITDDIQK
-710 RILEARK
+710 HILEARK

-731 EFFEA
+731 EFFET
-736 GYYNR
+736 GHYNR

-771 IINEENLRPVIINA
+771 IIDQENLRPVIINA
-785 GLDSQAGLAG
+785 GLNSQAGLAG

-825 SSLDSGSQTLVMSNL
+825 SSLDSGSQTIVMSNL

-869 GGKVVEDGSFKD
+869 GGQVVEDGSFQD

-889 INDLLREE
+889 INDLMRENKVTHLVPGGLI

>member
-1 MTVGLQYFQG
+1 
-11 WFYNQTL
+11 
-18 WQEVMEKTLFK
+18 MEKTLFK

-125 YSLLARVLRFPIPQF
+125 YSLLARVLRFPLPQF

-361 EADFNLAGNVS
+361 EADFSLAGKVS
-372 AGNLCILDEESQ
+372 AGNLSILDEESQ

-406 SGGKDLATILM
+406 SGGKDLVTILM

-495 NLGAE
+495 DLGAE

-506 IGVDSDEDLQKRL
+506 IGVDSDEGLQKRL
-519 IDLLQV
+519 IELLQV
-525 VDLDWDVYSMGLR
+525 VDLDGDVYSMGLR
-538 TTLDGFDDD
+538 STIDGFDDD
-547 QLIEQI
+547 QLLEQI
-553 LTARNKFRERLD
+553 LTARKKFRERLD
-565 KSDIANFVESFD
+565 KSDISNFVESFD

-588 ENLLFGTPKGKSF
+588 ENLLFGTPKGDSF
-601 SAENIGTNTYVSEIL
+601 NSENIGTNAYVVEIL
-616 ERVGL
+616 ERVDL
-621 KEEFIRIG
+621 KDEFIRIG
-629 KDVAST
+629 RDVAST

-668 ARSERLGLENMAA
+668 ARSERLGLENMST

-690 PFKIIPA
+690 PFKLIPA
-697 RHRLDLITEDIQK
+697 RHRLDLITNDIQK

-736 GYYNR
+736 GHYNR

-771 IINEENLRPVIINA
+771 IIDQENLRPVIINA
-785 GLDSQAGLAG
+785 GLNSQAGLAG

-825 SSLDSGSQTLVMSNL
+825 SSLDSGSQTIVMSNL
-840 LSEMKGRNITW
+840 LSEMKDRNVTW

-869 GGKVVEDGSFKD
+869 GGQVVEDGSFQD